1 MREELFIQF
10 GHDDRPSGGTLAD
23 PGSTSILNMMTESGG
38 LSHGLDQLLAQLH
51 RLNIAPSEI
60 ALDLLIVAASVYIA
74 DTSVSRSSYEDGW
87 TRRITIH
94 LPVSD
99 MEAWQAASDQLGKML
114 RFLTGDYW
122 SIRFRGRPEK
132 FQKLIKNPDGLNL
145 TDFDN
150 VSLFSGGLDS
160 LIGAIDLIATGRKP
174 LLIGHYWDGETSS
187 AQNILQGELVR
198 AFGKDA
204 FRYLRA
210 RIGVERSDLESA
222 GSENSQR
229 PRSFLFYS
237 MAAMV
242 ADALGLTD
250 NILIPENGLIALNVP
265 MDPLRIGSLTTR
277 TAHPHF
283 IASMEE
289 LASMVGMSSKFEN
302 PYRFKTKGEMV
313 AECHNPELLKRIAS
327 KSMSCSSP
335 AKVRWKGA
343 SPQHCGHCLPC
354 LIRRASLQRGLIGK
368 DTTEY
373 YLDDLKAKT
382 LDSKGAEG
390 KDIRS
395 LLYAVDTSTRNPA
408 KIPYLVRKPG
418 PLPSSELQD
427 YVDVYTRGMNEVRA
441 FLEGVKSEHR

>member
-10 GHDDRPSGGTLAD
+10 GRDDIPSSGILAA
-23 PGSTSILNMMTESGG
+23 PSSTNILNMMTESGG
-38 LSHGLDQLLAQLH
+38 LDHGLDQLPVQLY
-51 RLNIAPSEI
+51 RLNVAPSET

-74 DTSVSRSSYEDGW
+74 DTSVSRSTYEDGW
-87 TRRITIH
+87 TRRITVH
-94 LPVSD
+94 VPVND
-99 MEAWQAASDQLGKML
+99 LETWQATADQLGKML

-132 FQKLIKNPDGLNL
+132 FQKLIKNPAGLNL
-145 TDFDN
+145 TDFDS

-160 LIGAIDLIATGRKP
+160 LIGAIDLIAAGRKP
-174 LLIGHYWDGETSS
+174 LLVGHYWDGETSS
-187 AQNILQGELVR
+187 AQNILRDELVK
-198 AFGKDA
+198 AFGDDA
-204 FRYLRA
+204 FGCLRA
-210 RIGVERSDLESA
+210 RIGVERSDLASA

-229 PRSFLFYS
+229 SRSFLFYS

-242 ADALGLTD
+242 ADALRPTG

-283 IASMEE
+283 LASMGE

-313 AECHNPELLKRIAS
+313 SECHDPELLKRIVS

-335 AKVRWKGA
+335 AKVRWQGA
-343 SPQHCGHCLPC
+343 PPQHCGHCLPC
-354 LIRRASLQRGLIGK
+354 LIRRASLQKGLNGE

-373 YLDDLKAKT
+373 YLDDLKAET
-382 LDSKGAEG
+382 LDSKSAKG

-395 LLYAVDTSTRNPA
+395 LLYAVGTIARNPT
-408 KIPYLVRKPG
+408 KLPYLVRKPG

-427 YVDVYTRGMNEVRA
+427 YVDVYTRGMDEAYALLR
-441 FLEGVKSEHR
+441 GVKAIRE